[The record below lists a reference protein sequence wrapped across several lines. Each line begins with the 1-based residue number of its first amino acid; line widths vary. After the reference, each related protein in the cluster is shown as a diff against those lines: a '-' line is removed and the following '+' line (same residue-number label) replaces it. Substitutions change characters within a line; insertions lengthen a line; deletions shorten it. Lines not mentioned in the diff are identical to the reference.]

1 MVFQGLTVGL
11 GTVAYVLD
19 VDEVRAVE
27 AEADAPVAGTEAKAF
42 EGRPEARDVALAGGG
57 EAEDGV
63 AELAGGCQM
72 TIIGRVR
79 G

>member
-1 MVFQGLTVGL
+1 M
-11 GTVAYVLD
+11 AYVLD

-63 AELAGGCQM
+63 AELAGDGRIEAAEVAAGGCQM